1 MKLEKRPIYNRSDA
15 FPMLRTIKQRNAF
28 TGTYKYYGGSCQL
41 PINKVIGL

>member
-28 TGTYKYYGGSCQL
+28 TG
-41 PINKVIGL
+41 NF